1 MAAARVVL
9 RSVALDACGRK
20 TAVQSVDVI
29 GRQVELGSCWLAR
42 EQEEVRIA
50 DLEDRDYA
58 GLRCGLSKPER
69 VAIEGGQAIDVPRT
83 EPYMSYGDDVPSCG
97 HAFSISS

>member
-1 MAAARVVL
+1 MGAARVVL
-9 RSVALDACGRK
+9 RSVALEVSGRK
-20 TAVQSVDVI
+20 TAVRSVDVI

-58 GLRCGLSKPER
+58 GLRCGLSKRER
-69 VAIEGGQAIDVPRT
+69 VR
-83 EPYMSYGDDVPSCG
+83 
-97 HAFSISS
+97 